1 MIFFLTTF
9 NSVTNTRSIQQ
20 TPMLHGCT
28 IANLNITI
36 NKLKCVKLCDL
47 KTLDVTGPYHEIKR
61 DAYFDVIVEG
71 MSEVL
76 KGTFRNTKN

>member
-1 MIFFLTTF
+1 MF
-9 NSVTNTRSIQQ
+9 
-20 TPMLHGCT
+20 HGCT

-47 KTLDVTGPYHEIKR
+47 KTLDVTGPHHEIKR

-76 KGTFRNTKN
+76 KWTFRNTKNLNKKHKIFNMDMFHLS